1 MMSRGRTNETDQ
13 RKNFKG
19 KPRPPAHLSDAE
31 RSIWT
36 RVCAKQTPE
45 WCDLAASGALLE
57 MYCVALAHY
66 RLLCAARAALM
77 ATAAATEGEAT
88 IDLGKRLATASN
100 LSNGIANQASH
111 VAMLETKL
119 RLTPQS
125 RIRADRA
132 GNEPPSPWDPLPST
146 DGSFPED
153 DGDTT

>member
-1 MMSRGRTNETDQ
+1 MTRGRSNEADA

-19 KPRPPAHLSDAE
+19 KPRPPGHLSDGE
-31 RSIWT
+31 RAIWT

-45 WCDLAASGALLE
+45 WCELAASGALLE

-77 ATAAATEGEAT
+77 ADAEPSETEAAV
-88 IDLGKRLATASN
+88 DLGKRLAAASS
-100 LSNGIANQASH
+100 LSNSIANQAAH

-132 GNEPPSPWDPLPST
+132 DNEPRMPWE
-146 DGSFPED
+146 DGGPHPED
-153 DGDTT
+153 AGDTA